1 MFHMKRFS
9 VDMIMK
15 KLKNI
20 TGFVLLAAICLTL
33 LASCV
38 GPGLSDYNFK
48 IADGRYYI
56 HRGPFYV
63 SIDQLSAK
71 DGSAE
76 LHEPTKDRISYFA
89 YNDKYIFLQ
98 ISDGDNGKDTS
109 DLGLVG
115 ATYIKYLVIDL
126 DSDEYMYFNNLDE
139 LKEAADIEH
148 YIDFKKWIR
157 PRDFYYHWYAKDDDG
172 NIPYEEVFS

>member
-1 MFHMKRFS
+1 
-9 VDMIMK
+9 MIRKGKYMK

-20 TGFVLLAAICLTL
+20 TGFVLLAAMCLAL

-38 GPGLSDYNFK
+38 GPGLSEYSFK
-48 IADGRYYI
+48 IVDGRYEI
-56 HRGPFYV
+56 LLVARDIRF
-63 SIDQLSAK
+63 IQKKMK
-71 DGSAE
+71 DGTAHHSDTE
-76 LHEPTKDRISYFA
+76 DRISYFA

>member
-1 MFHMKRFS
+1 
-9 VDMIMK
+9 MIRKGKYMK

-20 TGFVLLAAICLTL
+20 TGFVLLAAMCLTL

-38 GPGLSDYNFK
+38 GPGLSEYSFK
-48 IADGRYYI
+48 IVDGRYEI
-56 HRGPFYV
+56 LLVARDIRF
-63 SIDQLSAK
+63 IQKKMK
-71 DGSAE
+71 DGTAHHSDTE
-76 LHEPTKDRISYFA
+76 DRISYFA